1 MHGVVQQ
8 ALLGGHL
15 ERHAGVR
22 ARERDV
28 VLREVVHPRA
38 PEAFVADAF
47 DAVDL
52 AAEDAE
58 SVPLAD
64 VAEVAA
70 DIAGGIVAELTGAK
84 VTKAALAAAV
94 AKAAK

>member
-1 MHGVVQQ
+1 MG
-8 ALLGGHL
+8 L
-15 ERHAGVR
+15 
-22 ARERDV
+22 D
-28 VLREVVHPRA
+28 
-38 PEAFVADAF
+38 FNSDVADYKAKI
-47 DAVDL
+47 
-52 AAEDAE
+52 AAAKGKAM
-58 SVPLAD
+58 AD